1 MSDTQDKQGADQ
13 EKLLPIDLLSVLSLI
28 HILLC
33 RAGIET
39 AITVDHPEIP
49 LRLLPVALLL
59 AVREGMDRT
68 DALRAVTTVPARIAG
83 MEQRIGMLRTG
94 MDADCVLWSGEPLD
108 FTSQVQAVF
117 INGAPEY
124 RRTV

>member
-1 MSDTQDKQGADQ
+1 M
-13 EKLLPIDLLSVLSLI
+13 
-28 HILLC
+28 
-33 RAGIET
+33 
-39 AITVDHPEIP
+39 
-49 LRLLPVALLL
+49 ALLL
-59 AVREGMDRT
+59 AVRAGMDRQ

-83 MEQRIGMLRTG
+83 MEQRIGMLRAG
-94 MDADCVLWSGEPLD
+94 MDADCVLWSGDPLD